1 MSSSTLPGLEKV
13 NTSPR
18 SKPKKK
24 WGIFSS
30 DRSSKGTAG
39 TGNADDDLSNDEK
52 NKLLFKLRNEIIEKD
67 SQITALQNQVERLD
81 NEMKRSSM
89 VVHRKHPLNHQTN
102 LVSDDGMVKKQV
114 ATRGSVATAAVLRSL
129 PDPKKSPSMLLAER
143 FIAAF
148 QKPLEYMT
156 YLQSQDFANDLIEI
170 CDALCELLE
179 DEPRCHFLQSPVYVF
194 GDIHGNLED
203 LHFFSDNLWKLG
215 MELTAG
221 KFLFLGDYVDRG
233 LNCLECVAYLF
244 GLKILHPNKIVL
256 LRGNHE
262 TRSVNGWEDHYK
274 EKSFLYQCK
283 VDSRLFALLSH
294 SHPSLL
300 LSTSALLSA
309 DHRPDSAQ
317 I

>member
-1 MSSSTLPGLEKV
+1 MSTKSQGTILPDLDKV

-30 DRSSKGTAG
+30 DRSSKGTASG
-39 TGNADDDLSNDEK
+39 TGNDEDDLSHDEK
-52 NKLLFKLRNEIIEKD
+52 NKLILKLRNEIIEKD
-67 SQITALQNQVERLD
+67 AQVVSLQSHVDRLD
-81 NEMKRSSM
+81 NEMKRTSL

-102 LVSDDGMVKKQV
+102 LISDDGNVKKQV

-143 FIAAF
+143 FLSAF
-148 QKPLEYMT
+148 QKPIEYMT
-156 YLQSQDFANDLIEI
+156 YLQSPDFANDLIEI
-170 CDALCELLE
+170 CDAMCELLE

-233 LNCLECVAYLF
+233 LNCLECIAYLF

-256 LRGNHE
+256 LR
-262 TRSVNGWEDHYK
+262 
-274 EKSFLYQCK
+274 
-283 VDSRLFALLSH
+283 
-294 SHPSLL
+294 
-300 LSTSALLSA
+300 
-309 DHRPDSAQ
+309 
-317 I
+317 

>member
-1 MSSSTLPGLEKV
+1 MSSSKSQGTILPDLDKV

-30 DRSSKGTAG
+30 DRSSKGSASNT
-39 TGNADDDLSNDEK
+39 TGGGNIEDDFTHEEK
-52 NKLLFKLRNEIIEKD
+52 NKLILKLRNEIIEKD
-67 SQITALQNQVERLD
+67 AQVLSLQNHIERLD
-81 NEMKRSSM
+81 NEMKRTSL

-102 LVSDDGMVKKQV
+102 LISDDGAVKKSV

-143 FIAAF
+143 FLSAF
-148 QKPLEYMT
+148 QRPIEYMT
-156 YLQSQDFANDLIEI
+156 YLQSTDFANDLIEI
-170 CDALCELLE
+170 CDAMCELLE

-233 LNCLECVAYLF
+233 LNCLECIAYLF

-256 LRGNHE
+256 LRY
-262 TRSVNGWEDHYK
+262 VIDLPFY
-274 EKSFLYQCK
+274 
-283 VDSRLFALLSH
+283 
-294 SHPSLL
+294 P
-300 LSTSALLSA
+300 
-309 DHRPDSAQ
+309 
-317 I
+317 